1 MSPLYERQID
11 RDQTIE
17 TNAIDMKSPI
27 VDSNVIRDDR
37 LSQSLDT
44 SFCVL
49 STLDSFSDQITQTRR
64 VIRVIRRNNHLPVSR
79 QRSFFKK

>member
-64 VIRVIRRNNHLPVSR
+64 VIRVIRRNNHLRVSR
-79 QRSFFKK
+79 Q